1 MPATIEDLEAAIQDT
16 ISQANSI
23 LFLNHNILEEY
34 EECQQK
40 VVGWHLS
47 FFLSCLL
54 DDGLS
59 IIAFNLQIEAISTK
73 LEADEKELRMYLAEI
88 NALKVK
94 MFSSLL
100 TFLNVYT
107 VASLPNSLSRT

>member
-1 MPATIEDLEAAIQDT
+1 MSTKGSWLT
-16 ISQANSI
+16 
-23 LFLNHNILEEY
+23 
-34 EECQQK
+34 
-40 VVGWHLS
+40 S

-88 NALKVK
+88 DALKVR
-94 MFSSLL
+94 
-100 TFLNVYT
+100 NV
-107 VASLPNSLSRT
+107 